1 MTVGGT
7 RLVFETRA
15 WRLLHASGACLRACL
30 VLASLNVSAPER
42 GIVCKRHAAMPLCH
56 YAAMPLC
63 RYAAMPLCRYAA
75 MPLCRYAAMPLC
87 HYAAMPLCRYAAM
100 PLRVCARQ
108 AQRRRHR
115 QAFCWPN
122 IT

>member
-7 RLVFETRA
+7 RLVLETRA

-30 VLASLNVSAPER
+30 VLASLNASAPER
-42 GIVCKRHAAMPLCH
+42 GIVCKRH
-56 YAAMPLC
+56 
-63 RYAAMPLCRYAA
+63 
-75 MPLCRYAAMPLC
+75 
-87 HYAAMPLCRYAAM
+87 AAMPLCRYAAM

>member
-7 RLVFETRA
+7 RLVLETRA

-30 VLASLNVSAPER
+30 VLASLNASAPER
-42 GIVCKRHAAMPLCH
+42 GIVCKRHAAMPLCR

-87 HYAAMPLCRYAAM
+87 RFEYVPD
-100 PLRVCARQ
+100 
-108 AQRRRHR
+108 RRNAGATAKLSAG
-115 QAFCWPN
+115 Q
-122 IT
+122 T